1 MQSGL
6 YYGYVGLTQAIISEI
21 KKELGEK
28 TKVVATGGFGEQITA
43 EVAGID
49 AYEPHLVL
57 EGLRIIYERQKDRAA
72 ER

>member
-6 YYGYVGLTQAIISEI
+6 YFGYVGLTQTIIAELR
-21 KKELGEK
+21 KELGEEA
-28 TKVVATGGFGEQITA
+28 KVVATGGFGEQIA
-43 EVAGID
+43 SEVPAID
-49 AYEPHLVL
+49 VCEPNLVL